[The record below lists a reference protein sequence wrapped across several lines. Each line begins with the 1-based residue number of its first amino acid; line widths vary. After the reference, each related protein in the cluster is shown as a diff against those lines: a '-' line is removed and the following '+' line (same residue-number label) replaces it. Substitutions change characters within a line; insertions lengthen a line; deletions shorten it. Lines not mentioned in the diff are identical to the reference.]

1 MECEPTAREAVVIV
15 AFPAASSGPV
25 PIEAPLSSRFIVP
38 VGTAPE
44 ELVTVT
50 MYVRD
55 WPPMGAF
62 RSGGMSVV
70 VVGSKLTT

>member
-1 MECEPTAREAVVIV
+1 MIV

-25 PIEAPLSSRFIVP
+25 PIEAPLSSRVIVP
-38 VGTAPE
+38 AGTAPK

-50 MYVRD
+50 IYVRD

-62 RSGGMSVV
+62 RSRGISVV
-70 VVGSKLTT
+70 VVESRFTT